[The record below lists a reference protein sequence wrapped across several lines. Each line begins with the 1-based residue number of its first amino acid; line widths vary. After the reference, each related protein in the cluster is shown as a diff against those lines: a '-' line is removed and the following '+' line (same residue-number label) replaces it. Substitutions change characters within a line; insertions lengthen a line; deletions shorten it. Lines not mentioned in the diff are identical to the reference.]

1 VSTLNVYVM
10 SDDVVSVPIA
20 GVVVSMVDPA
30 NHYSLMARVSSDANG
45 LAGFDVPAGNY
56 ELRLF
61 KREVIFGNPLRVSVV
76 GGSAVTATGTL
87 TTLPVATDPRLC
99 RCTGRFLGLSGY
111 PLGGVTVVFTQKAE
125 PEKAMPRVMDSQLV
139 IQSDI
144 VMRTNAEGYLTLD
157 LMRRGEYLA
166 SFSGEDET
174 WGLVVPDRA
183 SANLID
189 LIYPQPVSLTWD
201 PTLAPS
207 NAVTVQVGQSI
218 TVPVSLLFSNYETI
232 NNGATDPWLLFMNS
246 DETIAPAALV
256 NGGMLITGAVA
267 GAVQISASIRS
278 GLTPN
283 RVPDYSLSSTPL
295 SVTVTP

>member
-1 VSTLNVYVM
+1 MSTVNVLVM
-10 SDDVVSVPIA
+10 SDNIVPAPID
-20 GVVVSMVDPA
+20 GVTVTVVDPA
-30 NHYSLMARVSSDANG
+30 IQYALIARAPTNSSG
-45 LAGFDVPAGNY
+45 IAGFDIPDGSY

-61 KREVIFGNPLRVSVV
+61 KREVIFGSPVRVVV
-76 GGSAVTATGTL
+76 LGNCAFTATGTL
-87 TTLPVATDPRLC
+87 TTLPTSPDSRLC

-111 PLGGVTVVFTQKAE
+111 PLGGVTAVFTQKTE
-125 PEKAMPRVMDSQLV
+125 PEKAMPRVVDSQLV

-144 VMRTNAEGYLTLD
+144 VMRTSAEGYLTLD
-157 LMRRGEYLA
+157 LLRKGQYLV
-166 SFSGEDET
+166 SFAGEDDA
-174 WGLVVPDRA
+174 WGLIVPDRA

-201 PTLAPS
+201 PILAPS
-207 NAVTVQVGQSI
+207 NAVTVQVGQTI

-283 RVPDYSLSSTPL
+283 RVPDYSLLSTPL